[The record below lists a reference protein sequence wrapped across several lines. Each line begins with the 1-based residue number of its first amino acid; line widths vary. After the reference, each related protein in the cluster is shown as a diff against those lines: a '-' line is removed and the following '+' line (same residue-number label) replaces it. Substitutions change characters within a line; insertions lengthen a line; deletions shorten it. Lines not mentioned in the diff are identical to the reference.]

1 MLLIMGSGTDQSDG
15 LSMLESNNGSVSPQG
30 LLYNKSI

>member
-1 MLLIMGSGTDQSDG
+1 MLIMGSDTDQSDG
-15 LSMLESNNGSVSPQG
+15 LSVLDSDNGSVSPQG